1 MADNRSKQLKDKL
14 NQLLAEDSSSSI
26 LEPGSSESS
35 VEHVVEAPEAL
46 SPILQRARARVNV
59 MPILALAPSMV
70 CGSLWF
76 LYTFI
81 GVFKY
86 EGLGGIDFLTPI
98 IVIGMPIAMRLF
110 RKPIDKLLSPLDPI
124 IRNIPMPLR
133 FGIIF
138 GMPLMLSCICS
149 TVTFSGYS
157 AMSFTSL
164 VSIFVATILTRNVE
178 VRT

>member
-1 MADNRSKQLKDKL
+1 MANNLFKQLKEKL
-14 NQLLAEDSSSSI
+14 NQLVAEGSSASTPK
-26 LEPGSSESS
+26 PGSSDASFEQ
-35 VEHVVEAPEAL
+35 VVETPEAL

-59 MPILALAPSMV
+59 MPILALAPSMA

-76 LYTFI
+76 LYTFL

-86 EGLGGIDFLTPI
+86 EGLRGIDFLTPI
-98 IVIGMPIAMRLF
+98 IVVGTPVMLRF
-110 RKPIDKLLSPLDPI
+110 FKKPLDEKLAPLDPI
-124 IRNIPMPLR
+124 IGNIPIPLR

-149 TVTFSGYS
+149 TVTSSGYG
-157 AMSFTSL
+157 ALRFTSL
-164 VSIFVATILTRNVE
+164 VSIFVATILTRDVE